1 MHKLKNSFVA
11 VAAAFGAAVAPAW
24 GGDLEITVGSI
35 ANDAG
40 KVLVVLHA
48 EAGAKAFPDP
58 QGAVAAQWAKAA
70 PGARRFVFADL
81 PAGRFAIAVF
91 HDEDDDGELDTNFLG
106 IPKEGVGF
114 SRNAT
119 GSMGPASFADA
130 AVEVP
135 AGGETVRTAA
145 DLVY

>member
-11 VAAAFGAAVAPAW
+11 VTIAFAAAAAPAW

-35 ANDAG
+35 ANDTG
-40 KVLVVLHA
+40 KVLVALHA
-48 EAGAKAFPDP
+48 EASAKAFPDP
-58 QGAVAAQWAKAA
+58 QEAVAAQWAKAA

-91 HDEDDDGELDTNFLG
+91 HDEDDDGKLGANFLG

-119 GSMGPASFADA
+119 GSMGPARFADA

-135 AGGETVRTAA
+135 AGGETARTVA